1 MLTSDYR
8 GIYEEFHTEF
18 HSTNEKFETGF
29 QEVGSSLRGDSAYE
43 VAVDNGFY
51 GTEKEWLESLKG
63 KDGADGKDGYTPVK
77 GIDYFDGEK
86 GDKGDKGEQGV
97 QGEKGADGKDGKDGH
112 TPIRGV
118 DYFTDA
124 DKQAMISELQ
134 ALQKSETWT
143 FTLDDGSTVE
153 KQVLVK

>member
-63 KDGADGKDGYTPVK
+63 KDGKDGYTPVK
-77 GIDYFDGEK
+77 DIDYFDGEK

-97 QGEKGADGKDGKDGH
+97 QGDTGEKGADGKDGY

-134 ALQKSETWT
+134 VLQKTETWT
-143 FTLDDGSTVE
+143 FTLEDGSTVE